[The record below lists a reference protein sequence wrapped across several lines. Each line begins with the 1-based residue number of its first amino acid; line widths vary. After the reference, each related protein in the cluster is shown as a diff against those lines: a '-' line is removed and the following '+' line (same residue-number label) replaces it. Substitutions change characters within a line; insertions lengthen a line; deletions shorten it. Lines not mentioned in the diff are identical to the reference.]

1 MALHLNAT
9 LPGLKTKLLDY
20 ANLTVL
26 STTGRANNL
35 ADSLVSLNN
44 PFTTD
49 LMITN
54 IQSNITAYGLFVGS
68 IVQNTDFAAAGKAKS
83 ISPTLGLYVFPPHSA
98 FRKQD

>member
-9 LPGLKTKLLDY
+9 LPGLGTKLLDY

-26 STTGRANNL
+26 STTGRANNM

-54 IQSNITAYGLFVGS
+54 IQSNITAFGLFVGS
-68 IVQNTDFAAAGKAKS
+68 IVQNTDFAASGKAKS
-83 ISPTLGLYVFPPHSA
+83 ISPTLGLYVSHSCV
-98 FRKQD
+98 